1 LTEDS
6 GVKTVARIIELFG
19 GLGRLAEHPIRLEV
33 AGFMPLCVEC
43 LGAGPRGLPL
53 VSVTHYF
60 EQNGDLL
67 GDPDTT
73 FEIDGERW
81 LPVAYQQDSVA
92 LYQEVVTLS
101 EDGVL
106 IDRRLEQELRAFA
119 ELWDRN
125 LLEQGFLAEAER
137 RSAGGPPRT
146 EHG

>member
-1 LTEDS
+1 LREDS
-6 GVKTVARIIELFG
+6 GVRTVARIIELFG

-43 LGAGPRGLPL
+43 LGTGPRGLPL

-67 GDPDTT
+67 SDPDTA
-73 FEIDGERW
+73 FEVDGECW
-81 LPVAYQQDSVA
+81 LPVSYQQDSVA
-92 LYQEVVTLS
+92 LYQEAVTLTG
-101 EDGVL
+101 DGVV

-119 ELWDRN
+119 AAWDRN

-137 RSAGGPPRT
+137 IT
-146 EHG
+146 IKTLH